1 LAVESEA
8 FSGAEI
14 EQAVIAALYEC
25 LARRCGLSTE
35 MLVVELR
42 RTVPLAVSRRE
53 EIEQL
58 RAFAA
63 GRFVAASVAE
73 GRQT

>member
-1 LAVESEA
+1 
-8 FSGAEI
+8 
-14 EQAVIAALYEC
+14 
-25 LARRCGLSTE
+25 
-35 MLVVELR
+35 VVELR